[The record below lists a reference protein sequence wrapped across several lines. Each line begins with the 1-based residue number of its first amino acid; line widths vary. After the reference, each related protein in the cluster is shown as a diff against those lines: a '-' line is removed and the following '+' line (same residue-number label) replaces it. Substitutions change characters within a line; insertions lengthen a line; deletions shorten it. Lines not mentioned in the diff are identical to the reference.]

1 MAAQKGTPMQ
11 LADETVVRTTLQPYE
26 AKLSAAI
33 AGAWDDWKALPL
45 AGQLLFPGRSRACLV
60 FDFFV
65 GRAIA
70 AFDGDAGVHVLRRD
84 ETAKFMF
91 GGKVVLRFKK
101 ADDSGMGSNIQT
113 QATLK
118 FVDQEQQLPG
128 MPDVHKVE
136 LVYMLN
142 RLQTQIDEVA
152 VVARDGNVCLWSYL
166 LTPVA
171 SAAAVIQL
179 PLADAPEPVRAKVK
193 VKDVDTGQKKNARE

>member
-1 MAAQKGTPMQ
+1 MQ
-11 LADETVVRTTLQPYE
+11 LANEATVRTILQPYE
-26 AKLSAAI
+26 AKLMAAI

-65 GRAIA
+65 GRAIT
-70 AFDGDAGVHVLRRD
+70 AFAGDTGVHVSRRD

-91 GGKVVLRFKK
+91 AGQVVLRFKK
-101 ADDSGMGSNIQT
+101 ADDSGLGSNIRT

-118 FVDQEQQLPG
+118 FVDQESQLPG

-152 VVARDGNVCLWSYL
+152 VVARDGNVCLWSYV
-166 LTPVA
+166 LTPA
-171 SAAAVIQL
+171 ANAAVIPL
-179 PLADAPEPVRAKVK
+179 PLADMPEPVRAKVK
-193 VKDVDTGQKKNARE
+193 VKHVNTGQKKDVRE

>member
-1 MAAQKGTPMQ
+1 MQ
-11 LADETVVRTTLQPYE
+11 LANETVVRNILRPHE

-33 AGAWDDWKALPL
+33 DGAWGDWKALPL

-65 GRAIA
+65 RRAIA
-70 AFDGDAGVHVLRRD
+70 VFAGDTSVNVIRRD
-84 ETAKFMF
+84 ETAKFVF
-91 GGKVVLRFKK
+91 SGQVVLRFKK

-142 RLQTQIDEVA
+142 RLQSRIEEVA
-152 VVARDGNVCLWSYL
+152 VVARDGNVCLWSYA
-166 LTPVA
+166 LTPA
-171 SAAAVIQL
+171 ESAAVIPL
-179 PLADAPEPVRAKVK
+179 PLTNALEPARVKVK
-193 VKDVDTGQKKNARE
+193 VKDVDTDQKKGLRE